1 MADNPNILF
10 PSTSSSGDGTDPSII
25 CCNTPFIPNYS
36 AYEVITLSKNPPTDI
51 LVNGSSLN
59 SKYDYYIYDS
69 LEDSYASFY
78 ISLSTSSYLQINVC
92 FPNENNEYLKL
103 GPSLYYAPAQGS
115 GNCTLPFLT
124 QKNVKYCCIT
134 TKNRST
140 VGYIYKIPFM
150 KSSLQFSPNCSNIS
164 RCLPDYDNVK
174 MSKMPIVSNSEYKL
188 SDGRSLDNLYDYILY
203 TADEDKYVSFLFY
216 TKLSGVYLDN
226 YLYILYYPPN
236 IIQRQSVIGYYRTGV
251 DGAGSSLLFIKKGY
265 TIAACCAKN
274 TTDFYYIQ
282 EFPLV

>member
-36 AYEVITLSKNPPTDI
+36 AYEGITLSKNPPTDI

-59 SKYDYYIYDS
+59 SLYDYYIYDS

-78 ISLSTSSYLQINVC
+78 ISLSASSYLQIKIC
-92 FPNENNEYLKL
+92 FPNENNEYLNF
-103 GPSLYYAPAQGS
+103 GPTLYYGPAHGS

-134 TKNRST
+134 GKNKST
-140 VGYIYKIPFM
+140 AGYIYKIPFM

-164 RCLPDYDNVK
+164 P
-174 MSKMPIVSNSEYKL
+174 
-188 SDGRSLDNLYDYILY
+188 
-203 TADEDKYVSFLFY
+203 
-216 TKLSGVYLDN
+216 
-226 YLYILYYPPN
+226 
-236 IIQRQSVIGYYRTGV
+236 
-251 DGAGSSLLFIKKGY
+251 
-265 TIAACCAKN
+265 
-274 TTDFYYIQ
+274 
-282 EFPLV
+282 